1 MKGIKRGRDDILKQE
16 LDKNKMNLLL
26 QDPFSVLKEYPE
38 KLTHT
43 IENPLVTT
51 CLKYSPQGQYLALGS
66 VNGSVMIFDM
76 DTFRPIHVLGSQCG
90 GAHTRA
96 VQSIKWSGEDDLHQN
111 GRYIVTSGRDWYVRV
126 WDILNPG
133 KPLYGVTFDGPVW
146 GSQWINSKC
155 ITEKKEEKSHQTLV
169 ATVFEEP
176 WAYYIDPVNN
186 IKLPLQQDI
195 AQKQIQQQEQ
205 SEGDEETKEED
216 HGFVLTSTVHPK
228 LDNVVITGS
237 SKGWIEFY
245 RINKVNNTPTP
256 HFTLLHSDKISGSNI
271 KDIIISQNGDRM
283 AVNCSDRTIRQYTL
297 SYDNN
302 TTTFTLDLEHKYQD
316 VINKL
321 QWNAIVFSNKSGDYI
336 VASTHGSSTHE
347 LYLWETNSGSLVRVL
362 EGAEEE
368 LMDIDWNFH
377 TMSIASNGF
386 ETGDVYIWSLVIPP
400 KWSALA
406 PDFEEVEENVD
417 YQEKEDEFDEIDDTE
432 EKLKTQSTLKNDK
445 DLVPIDLRTR
455 EKYDVRGNDI
465 SHDQCPV
472 PIDYERIITMNQHP
486 PS

>member
-1 MKGIKRGRDDILKQE
+1 M
-16 LDKNKMNLLL
+16 
-26 QDPFSVLKEYPE
+26 
-38 KLTHT
+38 
-43 IENPLVTT
+43 
-51 CLKYSPQGQYLALGS
+51 ALGS

-96 VQSIKWSGEDDLHQN
+96 VQTIEWSNSVGSDDVSQQN

-126 WDILNPG
+126 WDILDPG
-133 KPLYGVTFDGPVW
+133 KPLYQVSFDGPVW
-146 GSQWINSKC
+146 GSQWVGKC
-155 ITEKKEEKSHQTLV
+155 IDDMKQEQAHQTLV
-169 ATVFEEP
+169 ATIFEEP
-176 WAYYIDPVNN
+176 CAYYIDPIQNL
-186 IKLPLQQDI
+186 KLPLQQDV
-195 AQKQIQQQEQ
+195 AQLDSTGNEDTKQ
-205 SEGDEETKEED
+205 ED
-216 HGFVLTSTVHPK
+216 RGFVLTSTIHPK
-228 LDNVVITGS
+228 LNNVVITGS

-245 RINKVNNTPTP
+245 RIHRDNVDQITP
-256 HFTLLHSDKISGSNI
+256 HFTLLYSDRISGSNI

-283 AVNCSDRTIRQYTL
+283 AVNCSDRTIRQYSL
-297 SYDNN
+297 SYDAT

-406 PDFEEVEENVD
+406 PDFEEVEENID
-417 YQEKEDEFDEIDDTE
+417 YQEKEDEFDEVDETV
-432 EKLKTQSTLKNDK
+432 EKLKANSTLTNDE
-445 DLVPIDLRTR
+445 DLDPIDLRTR
-455 EKYDVRGNDI
+455 EKYDVRGNDL

-472 PIDYERIITMNQHP
+472 PIDYERIITMNQR
-486 PS
+486 PSS